1 MHQHQLT
8 IEVRQDPEHGFV
20 TGKSAG
26 TAGATVPAPRTVESN
41 AHVAAAAYLM
51 KRADTSALTVVD
63 ANEPEQAVG
72 VITAAEIIQV
82 IANGKNVND
91 VRLYELMSPKRP

>member
-1 MHQHQLT
+1 MDQHQLT
-8 IEVRQDPEHGFV
+8 IEVRQESDRGFV

-51 KRADTSALTVVD
+51 KRADATALTVVD

-72 VITAAEIIQV
+72 VITAAEITQV
-82 IANGKNVND
+82 IDDGKNVND
-91 VRLYELMSPKRP
+91 VRLYELISPKRA